1 MRSPDWATPTQE
13 LYGAAIEMAAFADR
27 IGADRIGLMQH
38 HGSEDGYL
46 PPPFVLAGGM
56 AAVTSRIR
64 FLLGAVLLP
73 LHDPVE
79 LAEQLAILDLMSQG
93 RHKAILGPGFVP
105 SAF

>member
-46 PPPFVLAGGM
+46 PQPFVLAGGM

-64 FLLGAVLLP
+64 FMLGAVILP
-73 LHDPVE
+73 LHDQVE
-79 LAEQLAILDLMSQG
+79 LAEQIEILALMSKG
-93 RHKAILGPGFVP
+93 RLNVILG
-105 SAF
+105 